1 MNLQDAITFA
11 TEHPVC
17 FLATADGDQP
27 HVRGWLFWFADETGF
42 YFQTLEPKDVHRQLR
57 ANPKVEVCF
66 FNGGDLTTAQTLR
79 VTGEVEFLDDPVL
92 MHRLVEE
99 DMPFLAAAGGA
110 DDPIHQIF
118 RVAHGEAFI
127 WGMGDM
133 LKERELDRAAF

>member
-1 MNLQDAITFA
+1 
-11 TEHPVC
+11 
-17 FLATADGDQP
+17 
-27 HVRGWLFWFADETGF
+27 LFWFADETGF
-42 YFQTLEPKDVHRQLR
+42 YFQTLEPKDVHHQLR

-66 FNGGDLTTAQTLR
+66 FNGGDLASAQTLR

-110 DDPIHQIF
+110 DEPIHQIF

-133 LKERELDRAAF
+133 LKERELERAAF